1 MRSKTLLKR
10 FIAVSI
16 DTSLAGILYVAL
28 AFLLFRF
35 GLKNQVIVKFFL
47 LPEKYSNYSY
57 AIGIIMYFLIQE
69 SLWGRTIA
77 KKLMGL
83 YVVNEDLS
91 KPTIGQA
98 TIRNFFRVIDQVL
111 VVGSAAVF
119 FNKRNQRLG
128 DIVAKTYVVDKKEL
142 EQLKNNGSM
151 DNGV

>member
-35 GLKNQVIVKFFL
+35 GLKNQIIVKFFL
-47 LPEKYSNYSY
+47 LPEKYSSYSY
-57 AIGIIMYFLIQE
+57 VIGIIMYFLIQE
-69 SLWGRTIA
+69 AIWGRTIA
-77 KKLMGL
+77 KKIMGL

-98 TIRNFFRVIDQVL
+98 TIRNFFRITDQVL

-119 FNKRNQRLG
+119 FSKRSQRLG
-128 DIVAKTYVVDKKEL
+128 DIVAKTYVVDKKEF
-142 EQLKNNGSM
+142 EQLKNKDSLNK
-151 DNGV
+151 DV